1 MPKNTAN
8 YLTIARVVMIPIF
21 LVLMYL
27 NFPGSHYWALAVY
40 IIACLTDLAD
50 GYIAR
55 HYHQISDFGK
65 FIICRFNFY
74 LRNHGKYH
82 CRYN

>member
-27 NFPGSHYWALAVY
+27 DFPGSRYWALGVY
-40 IIACLTDLAD
+40 IVACLTDWVD

-55 HYHQISDFGK
+55 RDGLVTESGTHDQLLASGG
-65 FIICRFNFY
+65 FY
-74 LRNHGKYH
+74 ASL
-82 CRYN
+82 YNAQFT